1 MNAKTKKSLLIG
13 LGVLAGIG
21 IIVLIVF
28 LVLGNSKPGPPPPH
42 STPGPTPHSTPSPPS
57 PQDSGLA
64 LGDGPS
70 QIACWA
76 WNTLVTGGFMGY
88 GIFANKT
95 RGYTWSAEDETKVA
109 TKGDTKWDEQ
119 GQNSTSTTKL
129 KNTKALVDIDS
140 GSQFVDFIS
149 KEGSYNQTY
158 NRRALDGIK
167 IQYDANTDQ
176 TLSDRYKSLLMALV
190 NTYDLHVGILIGG
203 KPLTKGGAYH
213 GNPLSTML
221 TRIKNASQWIVD
233 NKMGDNVYVALDIE
247 PADIIMNQA
256 SLDDVYAWYKTIFP
270 QVANVINGYKNKNV
284 YYGMAI
290 NKNPYQNKDAYGGL
304 LSLLTANWTT
314 SDNKQRGFRILE
326 LMYWWTEIDTGEPLL
341 TSHLASQLKTSQ
353 VGSNPVTDALNH
365 HVYLQF
371 GMECTGEVAYLMW
384 IEQQSQSQPCSSS
397 SCGKSDNPTP
407 AACYRPLDGVIEVDT
422 GIGYRCDGINS
433 NPDMF
438 SSAMP
443 KDKHANY
450 WNSITFKGD
459 PKYYAPVYGFPF
471 VPWSKSN
478 AKYNRNECNA
488 LGNVTTSGNN
498 LTGVPGPPTCLAAT
512 ASDKSCGFLNKETWL
527 LGGGLNHKSLEEF
540 LHNDDS
546 LDWLSKIVAS
556 VGNISPTK
564 ARSIIFKVPFCVE
577 DLSGYSGWLHNFKYG
592 RNSTTPKLGL
602 ADFPDNAIKTPRGT
616 DTANGTI
623 CKSRITLM
631 NGKTNFGPDGNVPCL
646 GQTILDK
653 NSKPLWISGTLEV
666 DPSGKLTCPAGHYYS
681 TPTTDDAGVY

>member
-1 MNAKTKKSLLIG
+1 
-13 LGVLAGIG
+13 
-21 IIVLIVF
+21 
-28 LVLGNSKPGPPPPH
+28 
-42 STPGPTPHSTPSPPS
+42 
-57 PQDSGLA
+57 
-64 LGDGPS
+64 
-70 QIACWA
+70 
-76 WNTLVTGGFMGY
+76 
-88 GIFANKT
+88 
-95 RGYTWSAEDETKVA
+95 
-109 TKGDTKWDEQ
+109 
-119 GQNSTSTTKL
+119 
-129 KNTKALVDIDS
+129 
-140 GSQFVDFIS
+140 
-149 KEGSYNQTY
+149 
-158 NRRALDGIK
+158 
-167 IQYDANTDQ
+167 
-176 TLSDRYKSLLMALV
+176 MALV

-221 TRIKNASQWIVD
+221 TRIQNASQWIVD

-247 PADIIMNQA
+247 PADKIMNQA
-256 SLDDVYAWYKTIFP
+256 SLDDVYEWYKTIFP
-270 QVANVINGYKNKNV
+270 QVAKVINRYKNKNV

-290 NKNPYQNKDAYGGL
+290 NKNPYQNKDAYDGL
-304 LSLLTANWTT
+304 LSLLKANWTT

-326 LMYWWTEIDTGEPLL
+326 LMYWWTEIDTGEPQL

-384 IEQQSQSQPCSSS
+384 INQKSPRCSSG
-397 SCGKSDNPTP
+397 CGTPDNPTP

-438 SSAMP
+438 SSAMS
-443 KDKHANY
+443 KDTNANY

-459 PKYYAPVYGFPF
+459 PKKYAPVYGFPF

-478 AKYNRNECNA
+478 DKYNRHECNA
-488 LGNVTTSGNN
+488 LGSVTTSGNN

-546 LDWLSKIVAS
+546 LDWLSKIVAY

-592 RNSTTPKLGL
+592 RNSSKVPKLGL
-602 ADFPDNAIKTPRGT
+602 ADFPDNAIKTPRGK

-666 DPSGKLTCPAGHYYS
+666 DSSGKLTCPAKHYYS